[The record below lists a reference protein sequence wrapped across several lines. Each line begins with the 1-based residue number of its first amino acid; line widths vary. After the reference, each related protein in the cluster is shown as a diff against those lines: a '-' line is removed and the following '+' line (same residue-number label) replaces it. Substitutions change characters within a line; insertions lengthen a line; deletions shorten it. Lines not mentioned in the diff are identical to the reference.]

1 MLWKT
6 YRVVETTEGALE
18 MLSACRGKARVIA
31 GGTDLIPRLK
41 DREMEVECV
50 VDITGIE
57 DLSKIEGEGDWVRIG
72 AAVTHHQIISSPF
85 IREEVPLLA
94 EAAAEVGTPQ
104 VRNQGTV
111 VGNIINAQ
119 PAADTA
125 VSLLALG
132 AEVRVVSEGG
142 SKWLPLAD
150 LYEGVGI
157 SRVKSD
163 REFVS
168 EVRCPVIQKNQGW
181 AYLRMRGR
189 NDQWLPTL
197 NTAVL
202 ITAKGGKFISGA
214 IVVAPV
220 SPRPFRARKAEEMM
234 SGSSLTEK
242 TIRAIAQKA
251 SEDASPRD
259 SLLRGSS
266 EYRKEIVSVLVRDA
280 LRKAVQ
286 NLKRDEC

>member
-6 YRVVETTEGALE
+6 YRVVATAEEALKT
-18 MLSACRGKARVIA
+18 LDLHQGKARIIA

-41 DREMEVECV
+41 EREMEVECV

-57 DLSKIEGEGDWVRIG
+57 DLKKIETDGNRVMVG
-72 AAVTHHQIISSPF
+72 AAVTHHQVVTSSLL
-85 IREEVPLLA
+85 RREVPLLV
-94 EAAAEVGTPQ
+94 EAAAEIGTPQ
-104 VRNQGTV
+104 IRNQGTV
-111 VGNIINAQ
+111 LGNIMNSQ
-119 PAADTA
+119 PAADAA

-132 AEVRVVSEGG
+132 AEVRVVSQGG
-142 SKWLPLAD
+142 SNWLPLAD
-150 LYEGVGI
+150 LYEGVGV

-163 REFVS
+163 REFAT
-168 EVRCPVIQKNQGW
+168 EVRCQVIQKNQGW

-197 NTAVL
+197 NTAVV
-202 ITAKGGKFISGA
+202 ITAKGKKFISGS
-214 IVVAPV
+214 IVIAPV

-234 SGSSLTEK
+234 RGSSLTEK
-242 TIRAIAQKA
+242 TIGAIAQKA
-251 SEDASPRD
+251 SEEASPRD

-280 LRKAVQ
+280 LRKAVR
-286 NLKRDEC
+286 NLKRDEG

>member
-6 YRVVETTEGALE
+6 YRVVKTLKEALE
-18 MLSACRGKARVIA
+18 TLDLHRGKARIIA

-57 DLSKIEGEGDWVRIG
+57 DLKKIDGEGEMVRIG
-72 AAVTHHQIISSPF
+72 AAVTHHQIVSSSLL
-85 IREEVPLLA
+85 REEVPLLV
-94 EAAAEVGTPQ
+94 EAAAAVGTPQ

-111 VGNIINAQ
+111 LGNIMNAQ

-125 VSLLALG
+125 VALLALG
-132 AEVRVVSEGG
+132 AEVRVVSQSG

-157 SRVKSD
+157 SKVKSD
-163 REFVS
+163 RELAV

-189 NDQWLPTL
+189 NDHWLPTL

-202 ITAKGGKFISGA
+202 ITAKGKEFISGSIA
-214 IVVAPV
+214 IAPV
-220 SPRPFRARKAEEMM
+220 APRPFRAHKAEEMM
-234 SGSSLTEK
+234 KGSPLTEK
-242 TIRAIAQKA
+242 TIAAVAQKA
-251 SEDASPRD
+251 SEEASPRD

-266 EYRKEIVSVLVRDA
+266 EYRKEMVSILVRDA
-280 LRKAVQ
+280 LRKALGD
-286 NLKRDEC
+286 LKRD

>member
-6 YRVVETTEGALE
+6 YRVVKTAEEALE
-18 MLSACRGKARVIA
+18 TLKVYGGKARIIA

-41 DREMEVECV
+41 EKELEVECV

-57 DLSKIEGEGDWVRIG
+57 GLKKIEVEGDMVRIG
-72 AAVTHHQIISSPF
+72 AAVTHHQIVSSSLL
-85 IREEVPLLA
+85 REKVPLLV

-111 VGNIINAQ
+111 LGNLINAQ

-125 VSLLALG
+125 VALLALG
-132 AEVRVVSEGG
+132 AEVKVISRSG
-142 SKWLPLAD
+142 STWLPLTD

-163 REFVS
+163 REFAA
-168 EVRCPVIQKNQGW
+168 EVRCPLIQKNQGW

-197 NTAVL
+197 NTAVV
-202 ITAKGGKFISGA
+202 ITAKGKKFVSGSIA
-214 IVVAPV
+214 IAPV
-220 SPRPFRARKAEEMM
+220 SPGPFRARKAEEMIRD
-234 SGSSLTEK
+234 SSLTER
-242 TIRAIAQKA
+242 TIGAVAQKA
-251 SEDASPRD
+251 SEEASPRD
-259 SLLRGSS
+259 SILRGSS
-266 EYRKEIVSVLVRDA
+266 EYRKEIVSILVRDA

-286 NLKRDEC
+286 NLKRD